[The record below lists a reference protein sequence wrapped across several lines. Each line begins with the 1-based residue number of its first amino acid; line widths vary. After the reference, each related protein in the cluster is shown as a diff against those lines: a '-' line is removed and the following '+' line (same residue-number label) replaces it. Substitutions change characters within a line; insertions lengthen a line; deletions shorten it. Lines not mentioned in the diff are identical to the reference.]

1 MHNRPVLRNWPRRM
15 HIPPWP
21 LTQNRLAW
29 IRGQQRVAKEFRPG
43 SAEAN
48 GHIEPSQCALVALD
62 LEPEVTDT
70 LDHSESL
77 ISNVNSAIG
86 VVRRYGGHIC
96 FVRTAFDDLDYRFV
110 PSTSREF
117 SVVAR
122 ERRLQNGALA
132 TGLHPGL
139 ATDPEDTVVRKTR
152 LGAFSTT
159 DLDERLTNLGIT
171 TLILAGAHT
180 SGAIL
185 STVREAADRDYRV
198 LVLSDCV
205 LDRDRDL
212 HHLVLDRILPRQAE
226 IVTASDL
233 HSCLTSSPLYN
244 GTGSLPGT

>member
-1 MHNRPVLRNWPRRM
+1 MHNSPVWRNWPRRM
-15 HIPPWP
+15 HFPQWP
-21 LTQNRLAW
+21 LAQNRLAW
-29 IRGQQRVAKEFRPG
+29 IRGHQRVPKEFRVG

-48 GHIEPSQCALVALD
+48 GAIEPKQCALVAID
-62 LEPEVTDT
+62 LEPEVTGT
-70 LDHSESL
+70 LDHSDSL
-77 ISNVNSAIG
+77 IFSVNSAIG
-86 VVRRYGGHIC
+86 TFRRHGGHIC

-117 SVVAR
+117 SEVAR
-122 ERRLQNGALA
+122 ERRFQNGALA

-152 LGAFSTT
+152 LSAFSTT

-198 LVLSDCV
+198 LVLSDGV
-205 LDRDRDL
+205 LDHDRDL
-212 HHLVLDRILPRQAE
+212 HHLILDRILPSQAE

-233 HSCLTSSPLYN
+233 HSRLASSPLYN
-244 GTGSLPGT
+244 GTGSRSGN